1 MASPTGI
8 NHKTASVEP
17 GTHVRSLNSNYR
29 GYGVGKVQKVRDAL
43 CKVEFSPTAF
53 SLPPFRSQNFIL
65 SLDEVEICPTPLERA
80 KASQWDEA
88 WKFDLRQMAARFLTL
103 NKGGQLSNART
114 EILPHQIFT
123 AFTVVS
129 GPRRRFMLADEVGL
143 GKTIEAGMVWQALS
157 QRGYANRTLIITPA
171 GLTRQWQEE
180 LEEKF
185 QARFEIF
192 GRDFT
197 ATNPRTWDL
206 RASAIASLDRLKRK
220 EHKRVLLENRKWD
233 LIIFDEAH
241 KLSAKEYGRKTDKTH
256 NYLLAEALRDYTDA
270 LLLLTATPHAG
281 DPDHS
286 RFINLVGLLESKV
299 DFSPLIDQPLFR
311 ELGAVPYSKL
321 VLRTPKL
328 KVTDAEGKVVFKGRM
343 THALPFAMYP
353 DEKEFYSAVED
364 YIRTGYN
371 SIEKIEDPM
380 HKRAVGFILTTFQ
393 KLNASSFRAI
403 KAALEGRLARLEK
416 KIEELPEEEAEDR
429 DDRYE
434 GENQEK
440 DVVLKTDREIL
451 KDEIKQLRKLLAIPV
466 RRERKIDSLRD
477 LLKKI
482 DAETPNAKV
491 LIFTEYRRTQ
501 EFLKE
506 RLEKWY
512 GANTVVLING
522 DMPLEG
528 KTAVAPLSSAAN
540 GTPVGT
546 PALQEAESKHRSQRV
561 FREEPSVRFL
571 VSTEAGGEGI
581 NLQFCHIVVNYDL
594 PWNPMR
600 YEQRVGR
607 VYRYGQDKVV
617 QIYNLRARDTVEE
630 TVRSYFEQRLRV
642 AAQALQQVTGENPE
656 ELIASLNWQLET
668 EIDPDE
674 IYKQALVDG
683 TLNKQTKEEIL
694 EAVKRA
700 QKAFEIAT
708 QSLFKDVSSYS
719 FDSYQKVL
727 ASPVNLKD
735 LEDFTLKFLAR
746 ERRQVQRK
754 DGFYEFLT
762 PEEMKENGLHE
773 RYRRATFDRSTA
785 IRDSQADFLALGHP
799 FIDAM
804 LRRVGDYS
812 FGGHNA
818 VRVVAANGLGSAA
831 PQAGYQFNFMV
842 RSRVQREDGDEYLFD
857 LYTVVV
863 LPDGSI
869 DADLSSLA
877 ASSYSENDSIS
888 PQAER
893 ALDMLDKL
901 DVEETF
907 QPAKNYVE
915 QNAQLWDWDEDVEL
929 IGVARV
935 VTLPR

>member
-1 MASPTGI
+1 M
-8 NHKTASVEP
+8 
-17 GTHVRSLNSNYR
+17 YR
-29 GYGVGKVQKVRDAL
+29 DYGVGKVYKVRDGL
-43 CKVEFSPTAF
+43 CKVEFNPSVF
-53 SLPPFRSQNFIL
+53 SLPPFRSENFIL
-65 SLDEVEICPTPLERA
+65 SLDEVEVCPTPLERA
-80 KASQWDEA
+80 KAGRWEEA
-88 WKFDLRQMAARFLTL
+88 WKFDLRQMAARFLTT

-123 AFTVVS
+123 AYTVVS
-129 GPRRRFMLADEVGL
+129 SPRRRFMLADEVGL
-143 GKTIEAGMVWQALS
+143 GKTIEAGMVWQALF

-180 LEEKF
+180 FKDKF
-185 QARFEIF
+185 QADDFEIF

-197 ATNPRTWDL
+197 ATNPRIWDL
-206 RASAIASLDRLKRK
+206 RARAIASLDRLKRK
-220 EHKRVLLENRKWD
+220 EHKRILLENRPWD

-241 KLSAKEYGRKTDKTH
+241 RLSAKEYGRKTDRTQ
-256 NYLLAEALRDYTDA
+256 NYQLAEALRGYTDA
-270 LLLLTATPHAG
+270 LLLLTGTPHSG

-286 RFINLVGLLESKV
+286 RFMNLVRLLESKV
-299 DFSPLIDQPLFR
+299 DFSTLTDQPLFR
-311 ELGAVPYSKL
+311 ETGAVPYAKL
-321 VLRTPKL
+321 ILRTPKL
-328 KVTDAEGKVVFKGRM
+328 RVTDAEGKVVFKGRM
-343 THALPFAMYP
+343 THPLPFAMYP
-353 DEKEFYSAVED
+353 DEKEFYTAVED

-393 KLNASSFRAI
+393 KLNASSFQAI
-403 KAALEGRLARLEK
+403 KAALEGRLARLGK
-416 KIEELPEEEAEDR
+416 KLEELPEEEEEDR
-429 DDRYE
+429 DERFQ
-434 GENQEK
+434 GELDER
-440 DVVLKTDREIL
+440 DVVLKTDREFL
-451 KDEIKQLRKLLAIPV
+451 KDEIKTLRKLLAIQV
-466 RRERKIDSLRD
+466 TREKKIDSLRD

-482 DAETPNAKV
+482 DTETPGAKV

-512 GANTVVLING
+512 GEKTVVLING

-528 KTAVAPLSSAAN
+528 KSVEAALRRHGEVNSPLQGPSGEVDSR
-540 GTPVGT
+540 P
-546 PALQEAESKHRSQRV
+546 QEAESKRRSQRV

-581 NLQFCHIVVNYDL
+581 NLQFCYIVVNYDL

-617 QIYNLRARDTVEE
+617 QIYNLRAKDTVEE
-630 TVRSYFEQRLRV
+630 TVRSYFEARLRV

-668 EIDPDE
+668 EIEPDE
-674 IYKQALVDG
+674 IYKRALVDG
-683 TLNKQTKEEIL
+683 TLNKQTKEEIQA
-694 EAVKRA
+694 AVKRA
-700 QKAFEIAT
+700 QEAFEIAT
-708 QSLFKDVSSYS
+708 QSLFKDASSYS
-719 FDSYQKVL
+719 FDSYQKAL
-727 ASPVNLKD
+727 ASPVSLKD

-762 PEEMKENGLHE
+762 PEALKESGLEE
-773 RYRRATFDRSTA
+773 RYRRATFDRATA

-818 VRVVAANGLGSAA
+818 VRVIRANGIDCAA
-831 PQAGYQFNFMV
+831 PRAGYQFNFTV

-857 LYTVVV
+857 LHTVVV
-863 LPDGSI
+863 LPEGSI
-869 DADLSSLA
+869 DAELSSLA
-877 ASSYSENDSIS
+877 ASRYSDNESLS
-888 PQAER
+888 PEIQG
-893 ALDMLDKL
+893 ALDSLDTM
-901 DVEETF
+901 DVEEAF
-907 QPAKNYVE
+907 HRAKDHVE
-915 QNAQLWDWDEDVEL
+915 RTVQLWDWEEDVEL

-935 VTLPR
+935 VALPAD

>member
-1 MASPTGI
+1 VASPANL
-8 NHKTASVEP
+8 NHKTATVDL
-17 GTHVRSLNSNYR
+17 GTHVRSLNSMYR
-29 GYGVGKVQKVRDAL
+29 DYGVGKVYKVRDGL
-43 CKVEFSPTAF
+43 CKVEFNPSVF
-53 SLPPFRSQNFIL
+53 SLPPFRSENFIL
-65 SLDEVEICPTPLERA
+65 SLDEVEVCPTPLERA
-80 KASQWDEA
+80 KAGDWEEA
-88 WKFDLRQMAARFLTL
+88 WKFDLRQMAARFLTT

-123 AFTVVS
+123 AYTVVS
-129 GPRRRFMLADEVGL
+129 SPRRRFMLADEVGL
-143 GKTIEAGMVWQALS
+143 GKTIEAGMVWQALF

-180 LEEKF
+180 FKDKF
-185 QARFEIF
+185 QADDFEIF

-197 ATNPRTWDL
+197 ATNPRIWDL
-206 RASAIASLDRLKRK
+206 RARAIASLDRLKRK
-220 EHKRVLLENRKWD
+220 EHKRILLENRPWD

-241 KLSAKEYGRKTDKTH
+241 RLSAKQYGRKTDRTQ
-256 NYLLAEALRDYTDA
+256 NYQLAEALRGYTDA
-270 LLLLTATPHAG
+270 LLLLTGTPHSG

-286 RFINLVGLLESKV
+286 RFMNLVRLLEPKV
-299 DFSPLIDQPLFR
+299 DFSTLTDQPLFR
-311 ELGAVPYSKL
+311 EPGAVPYAKL
-321 VLRTPKL
+321 ILRTPKL
-328 KVTDAEGKVVFKGRM
+328 RVTDAEGKVVFKGRM
-343 THALPFAMYP
+343 THPMPFAMYP
-353 DEKEFYSAVED
+353 DEKEFYCAVED

-371 SIEKIEDPM
+371 AIEQIEDST

-393 KLNASSFRAI
+393 KLNASSFQAI
-403 KAALEGRLARLEK
+403 KAALEGRLARLGK
-416 KIEELPEEEAEDR
+416 KLEELPEEEEEDR
-429 DDRYE
+429 DERFQ
-434 GENQEK
+434 GELDEK

-451 KDEIKQLRKLLAIPV
+451 KDEIKTLTKLLAIPV
-466 RRERKIDSLRD
+466 KREKKIDCLCD

-482 DAETPNAKV
+482 DAQTPGAKV

-512 GANTVVLING
+512 GKNTVVLING
-522 DMPLEG
+522 SMELEG
-528 KTAVAPLSSAAN
+528 KTPD
-540 GTPVGT
+540 
-546 PALQEAESKHRSQRV
+546 AESKRRSQRV

-581 NLQFCHIVVNYDL
+581 NLQFCYIVVNYDL

-630 TVRSYFEQRLRV
+630 IVRSYFEQRLRV
-642 AAQALQQVTGENPE
+642 AAQALQQVTGEEPE
-656 ELIASLNWQLET
+656 ELIASLNWQLEA

-674 IYKQALVDG
+674 IYTQALVNG
-683 TLNKQTKEEIL
+683 TLNRQTKEDIQD
-694 EAVKRA
+694 AVKRA

-708 QSLFKDVSSYS
+708 QSLFKDASSYS
-719 FDSYQKVL
+719 FDSYQKAL
-727 ASPVNLKD
+727 ASPVSLKD
-735 LEDFTLKFLAR
+735 LEDFTLKFLSR

-754 DGFYEFLT
+754 DGLYEFLT
-762 PEEMKENGLHE
+762 PEAMKEYGLDE
-773 RYRRATFDRSTA
+773 RYRTATFDRATA
-785 IRDSQADFLALGHP
+785 IRNSQADFLALGHP

-804 LRRVGDYS
+804 LRHVGDYS

-818 VRVVAANGLGSAA
+818 VRVIAGPASAA
-831 PQAGYQFNFMV
+831 PIAGYQFNFTV

-869 DADLSSLA
+869 DADLSLLA
-877 ASSYSENDSIS
+877 ASSYSENESLT
-888 PQAER
+888 PQIER
-893 ALDMLDKL
+893 ALESLDRF
-901 DVEETF
+901 DVEEAF
-907 QPAKNYVE
+907 HHAKNHVE
-915 QNAQLWDWDEDVEL
+915 HAVQLWDWDEDVEL

-935 VTLPR
+935 ATLPAS

>member
-1 MASPTGI
+1 VANIDRIDNTRLTI
-8 NHKTASVEP
+8 EP
-17 GTHVRSLNSNYR
+17 GTHVRSLNSIYR

-43 CKVEFSPTAF
+43 CKVEFSPSAF

-65 SLDEVEICPTPLERA
+65 NLDEVEICPTPLERA
-80 KASQWDEA
+80 KAGHWDEA

-157 QRGYANRTLIITPA
+157 QRGYANRTLIVTPA

-241 KLSAKEYGRKTDKTH
+241 KLSAKEYGKKTDKTH

-286 RFINLVGLLESKV
+286 RFINLVRLLESKV

-311 ELGAVPYSKL
+311 ELDAVPYSKL

-371 SIEKIEDPM
+371 SIEQIADPM

-416 KIEELPEEEAEDR
+416 KVEELPEEEAEDR
-429 DDRYE
+429 DDRFE
-434 GENQEK
+434 GENEEK
-440 DVVLKTDREIL
+440 DAVLKSDREIL

-466 RRERKIDSLRD
+466 TRERKIDSLRD

-482 DAETPNAKV
+482 DTETPNAKV

-512 GANTVVLING
+512 GANTVALING
-522 DMPLEG
+522 SMELEG
-528 KTAVAPLSSAAN
+528 KSP
-540 GTPVGT
+540 
-546 PALQEAESKHRSQRV
+546 EAESKRRSQRV

-630 TVRSYFEQRLRV
+630 TVRSYFEARLRV

-656 ELIASLNWQLET
+656 ELIASLNWQLEI
-668 EIDPDE
+668 EPDE
-674 IYKQALVDG
+674 IYKRALVDG
-683 TLNKQTKEEIL
+683 TLNKQTKEEIQ

-719 FDSYQKVL
+719 FDSYQKAL
-727 ASPVNLKD
+727 ASPVSLKD

-762 PEEMKENGLHE
+762 PEEMKGNGLDE
-773 RYRRATFDRSTA
+773 RYRRATFDRATA

-812 FGGHNA
+812 FGGHTT
-818 VRVVAANGLGSAA
+818 VRMIPKNGMDSKV
-831 PQAGYQFNFMV
+831 PMAGYQFNFMV

-857 LYTVVV
+857 LHTVVV

-869 DADLSSLA
+869 NAELSSLA
-877 ASSYSENDSIS
+877 ASSYSENEPVA

-893 ALDMLDKL
+893 ALDSLGKM
-901 DVEETF
+901 DVEEAF
-907 QPAKNYVE
+907 QNAKAHVE

-929 IGVARV
+929 IGVTKTIA
-935 VTLPR
+935 LPNG

>member
-1 MASPTGI
+1 VASPIGV
-8 NHKTASVEP
+8 NNKTATVEL
-17 GTHVRSLNSNYR
+17 GTHIRSLNSMYR
-29 GYGVGKVQKVRDAL
+29 DYGVGEVYKVRDGL
-43 CKVEFSPTAF
+43 CKVEFNPSVF
-53 SLPPFRSQNFIL
+53 SLPPFRSENFIL
-65 SLDEVEICPTPLERA
+65 SLDEVEVCPTPLERA
-80 KASQWDEA
+80 KAGLWEEA
-88 WKFDLRQMAARFLTL
+88 WKFDLRQMAARFLTT

-123 AFTVVS
+123 AYTVVS
-129 GPRRRFMLADEVGL
+129 SPRRRFMLADEVGL
-143 GKTIEAGMVWQALS
+143 GKTIEAGMVWQALF

-180 LEEKF
+180 FKDKF
-185 QARFEIF
+185 QSEPPFEIF
-192 GRDFT
+192 GLDFT
-197 ATNPRTWDL
+197 ATNPRVWDL
-206 RASAIASLDRLKRK
+206 RARAIASLDRLKRK
-220 EHKRVLLENRKWD
+220 EHKRILLENRPWD

-241 KLSAKEYGRKTDKTH
+241 RLSAKEYGRKTDRTQ
-256 NYLLAEALRDYTDA
+256 NYQLAEALRGYTDA
-270 LLLLTATPHAG
+270 LLLLTGTPHSG

-286 RFINLVGLLESKV
+286 RFMNLVRLLEPKA
-299 DFSPLIDQPLFR
+299 DFSTLTDQPLFR
-311 ELGAVPYSKL
+311 EPGAVPYSKL
-321 VLRTPKL
+321 ILRTPKL
-328 KVTDAEGKVVFKGRM
+328 RVTDAEGKVVFKGRM
-343 THALPFAMYP
+343 THPLPFAMYP

-371 SIEKIEDPM
+371 AIEQIEDST

-393 KLNASSFRAI
+393 KLNASSFQAI
-403 KAALEGRLARLEK
+403 KAALEGRLARLGK
-416 KIEELPEEEAEDR
+416 KLEELPKEEEEEEAR

-451 KDEIKQLRKLLAIPV
+451 KDEIKQLEKLLAIKV
-466 RRERKIDSLRD
+466 TREKKIDSLRD

-482 DAETPNAKV
+482 DTETPDAKV

-522 DMPLEG
+522 SMELEG
-528 KTAVAPLSSAAN
+528 KTL
-540 GTPVGT
+540 
-546 PALQEAESKHRSQRV
+546 EAESKRRSQRV
-561 FREEPSVRFL
+561 FREEPSVRFM

-600 YEQRVGR
+600 FEQRVGR

-617 QIYNLRARDTVEE
+617 QIYNLRAKDTVEE

-656 ELIASLNWQLET
+656 DLIASLNWQLET

-674 IYKQALVDG
+674 IYKRALVDG
-683 TLNKQTKEEIL
+683 TLNKQTKEEIQA
-694 EAVKRA
+694 AVRRA
-700 QKAFEIAT
+700 QEAFEIAT
-708 QSLFKDVSSYS
+708 QSLFKDASSYS
-719 FDSYQKVL
+719 FDSYQKAL
-727 ASPVNLKD
+727 ASPVSLKD

-754 DGFYEFLT
+754 DGFCEFLT
-762 PEEMKENGLHE
+762 PEAMKESGLDE
-773 RYRRATFDRSTA
+773 RYRRATFDRATA

-799 FIDAM
+799 FIDSM
-804 LRRVGDYS
+804 LRHVGDYS

-818 VRVVAANGLGSAA
+818 VRVIAGNGLGSVA
-831 PQAGYQFNFMV
+831 PQAGYQFNFIV

-857 LYTVVV
+857 LHTVVV

-869 DADLSSLA
+869 DAELSSLA
-877 ASSYSENDSIS
+877 ASRYSDSESLS
-888 PQAER
+888 PQIER
-893 ALDMLDKL
+893 ALDLLGKT
-901 DVEETF
+901 DVEEAY
-907 QPAKNYVE
+907 QHAKNYVE

-935 VTLPR
+935 VTLSTS

>member
-1 MASPTGI
+1 
-8 NHKTASVEP
+8 
-17 GTHVRSLNSNYR
+17 
-29 GYGVGKVQKVRDAL
+29 
-43 CKVEFSPTAF
+43 
-53 SLPPFRSQNFIL
+53 
-65 SLDEVEICPTPLERA
+65 
-80 KASQWDEA
+80 
-88 WKFDLRQMAARFLTL
+88 MAARFLTT

-123 AFTVVS
+123 AYTVVS
-129 GPRRRFMLADEVGL
+129 SPRRRFMLADEVGL
-143 GKTIEAGMVWQALS
+143 GKTIEAGMVWQALF

-180 LEEKF
+180 FKDKF
-185 QARFEIF
+185 QAGDFEIF

-197 ATNPRTWDL
+197 ATNPRIWDL
-206 RASAIASLDRLKRK
+206 RARAIASLDRLKRK
-220 EHKRVLLENRKWD
+220 EHKRILLENRPWD

-241 KLSAKEYGRKTDKTH
+241 RLGAKEYGRKTDRTQ
-256 NYLLAEALRDYTDA
+256 NYQLAEALRGYTDA
-270 LLLLTATPHAG
+270 LLLLTGTPHSG

-286 RFINLVGLLESKV
+286 RFMNLVRLLEPKA
-299 DFSPLIDQPLFR
+299 DFSSLTDQPLFR
-311 ELGAVPYSKL
+311 EPGAVPYAKL
-321 VLRTPKL
+321 ILRTPKL
-328 KVTDAEGKVVFKGRM
+328 RVTDAEGKVVFKGRM
-343 THALPFAMYP
+343 THPLPFAMYP
-353 DEKEFYSAVED
+353 DEKEFYTAVED

-371 SIEKIEDPM
+371 SIEHIEDPM

-393 KLNASSFRAI
+393 KLNASSFQAI
-403 KAALEGRLARLEK
+403 KAALDGRLARLGK
-416 KIEELPEEEAEDR
+416 KLEELPEEEEEDR
-429 DDRYE
+429 DERFQ
-434 GENQEK
+434 GELDER
-440 DVVLKTDREIL
+440 DVVLKTDREFL
-451 KDEIKQLRKLLAIPV
+451 KDEIKTLRKLLSIPV
-466 RRERKIDSLRD
+466 TREKKIDSLRE

-482 DAETPNAKV
+482 DTETPGATV

-522 DMPLEG
+522 DMELEG
-528 KTAVAPLSSAAN
+528 KTLD
-540 GTPVGT
+540 
-546 PALQEAESKHRSQRV
+546 AESKRRSQRV
-561 FREEPSVRFL
+561 FREDPSVRFM

-581 NLQFCHIVVNYDL
+581 NLQFCYIVVNYDL

-683 TLNKQTKEEIL
+683 TLNKQTKEEIQA
-694 EAVKRA
+694 AVRRA
-700 QKAFEIAT
+700 QEAFEIAT
-708 QSLFKDVSSYS
+708 QSLFKDASSYS
-719 FDSYQKVL
+719 FDSYQKAL
-727 ASPVNLKD
+727 ASPVTLKD

-762 PEEMKENGLHE
+762 PEAMKEYGLDE
-773 RYRRATFDRSTA
+773 RYRMATFDRTTA
-785 IRDSQADFLALGHP
+785 IRNSQADFLALGHP

-804 LRRVGDYS
+804 LRHVGDYS
-812 FGGHNA
+812 FGGHTT
-818 VRVVAANGLGSAA
+818 VRMIPITELDSKA
-831 PQAGYQFNFMV
+831 PQAGYQFNFIV

-857 LYTVVV
+857 MHTVVV

-869 DADLSSLA
+869 DPNLCALV
-877 ASSYSENDSIS
+877 ASSYSENESLS
-888 PQAER
+888 PQAEN
-893 ALDMLDKL
+893 ALVSLDRL
-901 DVEETF
+901 DVEEAYEH
-907 QPAKNYVE
+907 AKNHVE
-915 QNAQLWDWDEDVEL
+915 RNAQLWDWEEDVEL

-935 VTLPR
+935 VTLPAN

>member
-1 MASPTGI
+1 MASPTGV
-8 NHKTASVEP
+8 NHKTATIEP
-17 GTHVRSLNSNYR
+17 GTHVRSLNSIYR
-29 GYGVGKVQKVRDAL
+29 GFGVGRVQKLRDAL
-43 CKVEFSPTAF
+43 CKVEFSPSAF
-53 SLPPFRSQNFIL
+53 SLPPFRSQNFIM
-65 SLDEVEICPTPLERA
+65 SLNEVEVCPTPLERA
-80 KASQWDEA
+80 KAGQWDEA
-88 WKFDLRQMAARFLTL
+88 WKFDLRQMAGRFLTT

-123 AFTVVS
+123 AYTVVS
-129 GPRRRFMLADEVGL
+129 SPRRRFMLTDEVGL
-143 GKTIEAGMVWQALS
+143 GKTIEAGMVCQALS

-286 RFINLVGLLESKV
+286 RFINLVRLLESKV

-311 ELGAVPYSKL
+311 ELDAVPYSKL

-371 SIEKIEDPM
+371 SIEQIADPM

-416 KIEELPEEEAEDR
+416 KVEELPEEEAEDR

-466 RRERKIDSLRD
+466 TRERKIDSLRD

-482 DAETPNAKV
+482 DEQTPGAKV

-522 DMPLEG
+522 SMELEG
-528 KTAVAPLSSAAN
+528 KTPD
-540 GTPVGT
+540 
-546 PALQEAESKHRSQRV
+546 AESKRRSQRV

-630 TVRSYFEQRLRV
+630 TVRSYFEARLRV
-642 AAQALQQVTGENPE
+642 AAQALQQVTGEDPE

-668 EIDPDE
+668 EIEPDE
-674 IYKQALVDG
+674 IYKRALVDG
-683 TLNKQTKEEIL
+683 TLNKQSKEEIQ

-719 FDSYQKVL
+719 FDSYQKAL
-727 ASPVNLKD
+727 ASPVKLKD

-762 PEEMKENGLHE
+762 PEEMKDNGLHE

-804 LRRVGDYS
+804 LRRVGDNN
-812 FGGHNA
+812 FGGHST
-818 VRVVAANGLGSAA
+818 VRVIAGIGLGSKA
-831 PQAGYQFNFMV
+831 PMAGYQFNFMV

-857 LYTVVV
+857 LHTVVV

-869 DADLSSLA
+869 DIEFSSLA
-877 ASSYSENDSIS
+877 ASSYSENESFS
-888 PQAER
+888 PQIER
-893 ALDMLDKL
+893 ALDSLDKI
-901 DVEETF
+901 DVEEAF
-907 QPAKNYVE
+907 QHAKEHVE
-915 QNAQLWDWDEDVEL
+915 RNAQLWDWDEDVEL

-935 VTLPR
+935 VTLPAN

>member
-1 MASPTGI
+1 MTSPTGV
-8 NHKTASVEP
+8 NHKTATVEL
-17 GTHVRSLNSNYR
+17 GTYVRSLNSMYR
-29 GYGVGKVQKVRDAL
+29 DYGVGKVYKVRDGL
-43 CKVEFSPTAF
+43 CKVEFNPSVF
-53 SLPPFRSQNFIL
+53 SLPPFRSENFIL
-65 SLDEVEICPTPLERA
+65 SLDEVEVCPTPLERA
-80 KASQWDEA
+80 KAGHWEEA
-88 WKFDLRQMAARFLTL
+88 WKFDLRQMAARFLTT

-123 AFTVVS
+123 AYTVVS
-129 GPRRRFMLADEVGL
+129 SPRRRFMLADEVGL
-143 GKTIEAGMVWQALS
+143 GKTIEAGMVWQALF

-180 LEEKF
+180 FKDKF
-185 QARFEIF
+185 QADDFEIF

-197 ATNPRTWDL
+197 ATNPRIWDL
-206 RASAIASLDRLKRK
+206 RARAIASLDRLKRK
-220 EHKRVLLENRKWD
+220 EHKRILLENRPWD

-241 KLSAKEYGRKTDKTH
+241 RLSAKEYGRKTDRTQ
-256 NYLLAEALRDYTDA
+256 NYQLAEALRGYTDA
-270 LLLLTATPHAG
+270 LLLLTGTPHSG

-286 RFINLVGLLESKV
+286 RFMNLVRLLEPKV
-299 DFSPLIDQPLFR
+299 DFSTLTDQPLFR
-311 ELGAVPYSKL
+311 EPGAVPYSKL
-321 VLRTPKL
+321 ILRTPKL
-328 KVTDAEGKVVFKGRM
+328 WVTDAEGKVVFKGRM
-343 THALPFAMYP
+343 THPLPFAMYP

-393 KLNASSFRAI
+393 KLNASSFQAI
-403 KAALEGRLARLEK
+403 KAALEGRLARLGK
-416 KIEELPEEEAEDR
+416 KLEELPEEEEEDR
-429 DDRYE
+429 DERFQ
-434 GENQEK
+434 GELDER

-451 KDEIKQLRKLLAIPV
+451 KDEIKTLGKLLAIPV
-466 RRERKIDSLRD
+466 TREKKIDSLRE

-482 DAETPNAKV
+482 DTETPGAKV

-512 GANTVVLING
+512 GERTVVLING
-522 DMPLEG
+522 DMELEG
-528 KTAVAPLSSAAN
+528 KTP
-540 GTPVGT
+540 
-546 PALQEAESKHRSQRV
+546 EAESKRRSQRV
-561 FREEPSVRFL
+561 FREESSVRFL

-581 NLQFCHIVVNYDL
+581 NLQFCYIVVNYDL

-607 VYRYGQDKVV
+607 VYRYGQQKVV
-617 QIYNLRARDTVEE
+617 QIYNLRAKDTVEE

-683 TLNKQTKEEIL
+683 TLNKQTKEEIQA
-694 EAVKRA
+694 AVKLA
-700 QKAFEIAT
+700 QEAFVIAT
-708 QSLFKDVSSYS
+708 QSLFKDASSYS
-719 FDSYQKVL
+719 FDSYQKSL
-727 ASPVNLKD
+727 ASPVSLKD
-735 LEDFTLKFLAR
+735 LEDFTLKFLSS

-762 PEEMKENGLHE
+762 PEAMKEYGLDE
-773 RYRRATFDRSTA
+773 RYRMATFDRATA
-785 IRDSQADFLALGHP
+785 IRNSQADFLALGHP

-818 VRVVAANGLGSAA
+818 VRVIRANGIDSAA
-831 PQAGYQFNFMV
+831 PQAGYQFNLTV

-857 LYTVVV
+857 MHTVVV

-869 DADLSSLA
+869 DAELSSLA
-877 ASSYSENDSIS
+877 ASCYSENDSPS
-888 PQAER
+888 PQIER
-893 ALDMLDKL
+893 ALDSLDKV
-901 DVEETF
+901 DVEEAF
-907 QPAKNYVE
+907 HHAKDHVE
-915 QNAQLWDWDEDVEL
+915 RTVQLWDWEEDVEL

-935 VTLPR
+935 VVLPAH

>member
-1 MASPTGI
+1 MATPSGL
-8 NHKTASVEP
+8 NHRTATVEP

-29 GYGVGKVQKVRDAL
+29 ALGVGRVQKVKDSQ
-43 CKVEFSPTAF
+43 CKVEFNPSVF
-53 SLPPFRSQNFIL
+53 SRPPFRSQNYIL
-65 SLDEVEICPTPLERA
+65 ALDEVEVCPTPLELA
-80 KASQWDEA
+80 KVGQWDEA

-129 GPRRRFMLADEVGL
+129 NARRRFMLADEVGL
-143 GKTIEAGMVWQALS
+143 GKTIEAGMVWQALL
-157 QRGYANRTLIITPA
+157 QRGSANRTLIITPA

-180 LEEKF
+180 FKDKF
-185 QARFEIF
+185 QADDFEIF

-206 RASAIASLDRLKRK
+206 RARAIASLDRLKRK

-241 KLSAKEYGRKTDKTH
+241 RLSAKEYGRKVDRTQ
-256 NYLLAEALRDYTDA
+256 NYQLAEALRGYTDA

-286 RFINLVGLLESKV
+286 RFINLVRLLESKV
-299 DFSPLIDQPLFR
+299 DFSTLTNQPLFR
-311 ELGAVPYSKL
+311 EPDAVPYSKL
-321 VLRTPKL
+321 ILRTPKL
-328 KVTDAEGKVVFKGRM
+328 RVTDAEGKVVFKGRM
-343 THALPFAMYP
+343 THPLPFAMYP

-371 SIEKIEDPM
+371 SIEQIEDPM

-403 KAALEGRLARLEK
+403 KAALEGRLKRLEK
-416 KIEELPEEEAEDR
+416 KLEDLAEEEEEDR
-429 DDRYE
+429 DERYQ
-434 GENQEK
+434 GELDER

-466 RRERKIDSLRD
+466 TREKKIDSLRD

-482 DAETPNAKV
+482 DTETPGAKV

-522 DMPLEG
+522 DMELEG
-528 KTAVAPLSSAAN
+528 KTL
-540 GTPVGT
+540 
-546 PALQEAESKHRSQRV
+546 EAESKRRSQRV
-561 FREEPSVRFL
+561 FREEDSVRFL

-581 NLQFCHIVVNYDL
+581 NLQFCYIVVNYDL

-600 YEQRVGR
+600 YEQRIGR
-607 VYRYGQDKVV
+607 VYRYGQEKVV
-617 QIYNLRARDTVEE
+617 QIYNLRAKDTVEE

-642 AAQALQQVTGENPE
+642 AAQALQQVTGEDPE

-668 EIDPDE
+668 EIEPNE
-674 IYKQALVDG
+674 IYKRALVEG
-683 TLNKQTKEEIL
+683 TLNKQSKEEIQ
-694 EAVKRA
+694 EAVRRA
-700 QKAFEIAT
+700 QKAYDIAT

-719 FDSYQKVL
+719 FDSYQKAL
-727 ASPVNLKD
+727 ASPVSLKD

-762 PEEMKENGLHE
+762 PEEMKGEGLDE
-773 RYRRATFDRSTA
+773 RYRMVTFDRATA
-785 IRDSQADFLALGHP
+785 IRISQAEFLALGHP

-812 FGGHNA
+812 FGGHTT
-818 VRVVAANGLGSAA
+818 VRMIPANGFDSAA
-831 PQAGYQFNFMV
+831 PKAGYQFNFTV
-842 RSRVQREDGDEYLFD
+842 RSRVQRDDGDEYLFD
-857 LYTVVV
+857 MHTLVV
-863 LPDGSI
+863 LADGAL
-869 DADLSSLA
+869 DEKLAELA
-877 ASSYSENDSIS
+877 AREFSLEDSSNNAAL
-888 PQAER
+888 QALRQLEP
-893 ALDMLDKL
+893 L
-901 DVEETF
+901 DVDNAY
-907 QPAKNYVE
+907 QLAKAALEKRV
-915 QNAQLWDWDEDVEL
+915 QFWDWDEDVEL
-929 IGVARV
+929 VGVARV
-935 VTLPR
+935 VSLP

>member
-1 MASPTGI
+1 MATPSGL
-8 NHKTASVEP
+8 NHRTATVEP

-29 GYGVGKVQKVRDAL
+29 ALGVGRVQKVRDRQ
-43 CKVEFSPTAF
+43 CKVEFNPSVF
-53 SLPPFRSQNFIL
+53 SHPPFRSQNYIL
-65 SLDEVEICPTPLERA
+65 GLHEVEICPTPLELA
-80 KASQWDEA
+80 KAGRWDEA

-129 GPRRRFMLADEVGL
+129 NARRRFMLADEVGL
-143 GKTIEAGMVWQALS
+143 GKTIEAGMVWQALL
-157 QRGYANRTLIITPA
+157 QRGSANRTLIITPA

-180 LEEKF
+180 FKDKF
-185 QARFEIF
+185 QADDFEIF

-206 RASAIASLDRLKRK
+206 RARAIASLDRLKRK

-241 KLSAKEYGRKTDKTH
+241 RLSAKEYGRKTDRTQ
-256 NYLLAEALRDYTDA
+256 NYQLAEALRGYTDA

-286 RFINLVGLLESKV
+286 RFINLVRLLESKV
-299 DFSPLIDQPLFR
+299 DFSTLTNQPLFR
-311 ELGAVPYSKL
+311 EPDAVPYSKL
-321 VLRTPKL
+321 ILRTPKL
-328 KVTDAEGKVVFKGRM
+328 RVTDAEGKVVFKGRM
-343 THALPFAMYP
+343 THPLPFAMYP

-371 SIEKIEDPM
+371 SIEQIEDPM

-403 KAALEGRLARLEK
+403 KAALEGRLKRLEK
-416 KIEELPEEEAEDR
+416 KLEDLAEEEEEDR
-429 DDRYE
+429 DERYQ
-434 GENQEK
+434 GELDER

-466 RRERKIDSLRD
+466 TREKKIDSLRD

-482 DAETPNAKV
+482 DTETPGAKV

-522 DMPLEG
+522 DMELEG
-528 KTAVAPLSSAAN
+528 KTL
-540 GTPVGT
+540 
-546 PALQEAESKHRSQRV
+546 EAESKRRSQRV
-561 FREEPSVRFL
+561 FREEDSVRFL

-581 NLQFCHIVVNYDL
+581 NLQFCYIVVNYDL

-600 YEQRVGR
+600 YEQRIGR
-607 VYRYGQDKVV
+607 VYRYGQEKVV
-617 QIYNLRARDTVEE
+617 QIYNLRAKDTVEE

-642 AAQALQQVTGENPE
+642 AAQALQQVTGEDPE

-668 EIDPDE
+668 EIEPNE
-674 IYKQALVDG
+674 IYKRALVEG
-683 TLNKQTKEEIL
+683 TLNKQSKEEIQ
-694 EAVKRA
+694 EAVRRA
-700 QKAFEIAT
+700 QKAYDIAT

-719 FDSYQKVL
+719 FDSYQKAL
-727 ASPVNLKD
+727 ASPVSLKD

-762 PEEMKENGLHE
+762 PEEMKGEGLDE
-773 RYRRATFDRSTA
+773 RYRMVTFDRATA
-785 IRDSQADFLALGHP
+785 IRISQAEFLALGHP

-812 FGGHNA
+812 FGGHTT
-818 VRVVAANGLGSAA
+818 VRMIPANGFDSAA
-831 PQAGYQFNFMV
+831 PKAGYQFNFTV
-842 RSRVQREDGDEYLFD
+842 RSRVQRDDGDEYLFD
-857 LYTVVV
+857 MHTLVV
-863 LPDGSI
+863 LADGAL
-869 DADLSSLA
+869 DEKLAELA
-877 ASSYSENDSIS
+877 AREFSLEDSSNNAAL
-888 PQAER
+888 QALRQLEP
-893 ALDMLDKL
+893 L
-901 DVEETF
+901 DVDNAY
-907 QPAKNYVE
+907 QLAKAALEKRV
-915 QNAQLWDWDEDVEL
+915 QFWDWDEDVEL
-929 IGVARV
+929 VGVARV
-935 VTLPR
+935 VSLP